1 MDNKEIFSRNLRKYM
16 ALHDK
21 TRKEVAEALGFS
33 YFTFTDWVK
42 GKKYPRMDKVEKLA
56 NYFGILKSD
65 LIEDKP
71 MSEMQ
76 KNNDTL
82 TDIIV
87 ELRADADFCEIVKN
101 LYALDK
107 DKRAAVGQMLNALL
121 K

>member
-71 MSEMQ
+71 VQHFDMQ
-76 KNNDTL
+76 KQNSRIAAAALKMQNNETFFSVVDKLLDYDDEKLSSLL
-82 TDIIV
+82 TV
-87 ELRADADFCEIVKN
+87 
-101 LYALDK
+101 
-107 DKRAAVGQMLNALL
+107 L